1 MINLMLVDDHKIVRE
16 GIRLLIDLQP
26 DMRIVAEAGNGVEC
40 LAKLKNY
47 SIDIVILDINMPE
60 MDGIRTLKAIN
71 RKRTNRP
78 KVLMLTVHNEID
90 YLLPAFEM
98 GVDGYICKES
108 DSNVLMRAIHTVYDG
123 ERFIEPSL
131 IPLLNSKLI
140 TKDIDKE
147 KIKSLS
153 VRELEVLKLVA
164 VGNLN
169 RDVGKMLNISER
181 TVKNHLASIYKKID
195 CNDRTQAAVF
205 CIRNGI
211 ITVQD

>member
-1 MINLMLVDDHKIVRE
+1 MINLMLVDDHKLVRE
-16 GIRLLIDLQP
+16 GVKLLIDLQP
-26 DMRIVAEAGNGVEC
+26 DMRVIAEAGDGVEC
-40 LAKLKNY
+40 LSVLKKH
-47 SIDIVILDINMPE
+47 SPDIVLLDINMPE
-60 MDGIRTLKAIN
+60 MDGLKTLKNIF
-71 RKRTNRP
+71 RKRTKRP

-98 GVDGYICKES
+98 GVDGYICKDC
-108 DSNVLMRAIHTVYDG
+108 DSKVLMRAIHTIYDG

-140 TKDIDKE
+140 TKDIERE

-153 VRELEVLKLVA
+153 DRELEVLKLVA

-169 RDVGKMLNISER
+169 RDVGKTLNISER
-181 TVKNHLASIYKKID
+181 TVKNHLANIYKKID

-211 ITVQD
+211 ITLQD